1 MRENWVDG
9 LENQNLKTI
18 RKFVFILTLILSEI
32 IFKKDA
38 VTG

>member
-1 MRENWVDG
+1 MRENWVNG

-18 RKFVFILTLILSEI
+18 GKFVFILTQILNEI